1 MREINCFVVATD
13 ILENNFFERNWPKV
27 LAVTP
32 IGMDNIGLIRT
43 AMMIDKVI
51 DVSLLMA
58 IRNKQ
63 KM

>member
-1 MREINCFVVATD
+1 MFGDNS
-13 ILENNFFERNWPKV
+13 FERNWPKV
-27 LAVTP
+27 LAKIP
-32 IGMDNIGLIRT
+32 IGMDTIGLTRT
-43 AMMIDKVI
+43 AIMTDKVI